1 MFVQMLLVISNT
13 YKPNDQ
19 YRSNLYDHK
28 DSFYYILFNHNFWEL
43 PTKKLFFIYVVK
55 HQEWQ
60 TRQNEDWDYVYSMS
74 RFYHWWIK
82 RHFHIDFS
90 VDADILPVVPGK
102 IFDRMS
108 LHYLLRDHAQRGKGI
123 YHFYLAYFSP
133 FWTDC
138 QTEGYSS
145 ENFGM
150 VHWRR
155 PPTGTSDSERIKFF
169 ADNKCTKI
177 SHLLSHEAMRMKG
190 KKRKEY
196 LDYIHELWHRHV
208 ENSLDYNY
216 YNDHFVKV
224 SQNSPYRFAT
234 LDTSQ
239 LFSL

>member
-1 MFVQMLLVISNT
+1 M
-13 YKPNDQ
+13 
-19 YRSNLYDHK
+19 
-28 DSFYYILFNHNFWEL
+28 DSFYYILYHHNFWEL
-43 PTKKLFFIYVVK
+43 STKKLFFIYVAK
-55 HQEWQ
+55 NQEWH

-82 RHFHIDFS
+82 RHFYMDFR
-90 VDADILPVVPGK
+90 VDADILPVVTGK

-108 LHYLLRDHAQRGKGI
+108 LHYLIRDHAQRGKGI

-155 PPTGTSDSERIKFF
+155 PPVETPEMERIKFF
-169 ADNKCTKI
+169 ADNNCTKI
-177 SHLLSHEAMRMKG
+177 SHLLSHEAMRIKG
-190 KKRKEY
+190 KNRKEY
-196 LDYIHELWHRHV
+196 LDQIHDLWHRHV

-216 YNDHFVKV
+216 YNDRFVKV